1 MVILYNFKYFC
12 QLKSF
17 NKLIMKKIIVLLS
30 AAVVLIACSKAG
42 KGEYVI
48 SGTAKGVEN
57 GKTII
62 LETQDETGL
71 IAKDTVKVENG
82 KFEMTGKIDE
92 PAFYTIKLEGA
103 PAPIPFIL
111 EDGEEVTIEINK
123 DSIQKSKVSGTYNND
138 EYVKFTEELAVI
150 QKKLVDFQTKNTPA
164 MQAAQ
169 QNKDTAVITK
179 LMQEFGKI
187 QQEVGEAS
195 KTKYQ
200 TYAESHPKSF
210 ISVLILQGM
219 LNDPSTDVKKAE
231 ATFNALEERI
241 QNTKPG
247 KAVKEALAKLKSV
260 PTAPPAIG
268 GAK

>member
-1 MVILYNFKYFC
+1 
-12 QLKSF
+12 
-17 NKLIMKKIIVLLS
+17 MKKIILLLS
-30 AAVVLIACSKAG
+30 ATVILVACSKAG

-48 SGTAKGVEN
+48 SGTAKGIEN
-57 GKTII
+57 GKTVI
-62 LETQDETGL
+62 LETQDDTGMP

-82 KFEMTGKIDE
+82 KFEMTGKIAE
-92 PAFYTIKLEGA
+92 PAFYTIRLDGVVV
-103 PAPIPFIL
+103 PIQFIL

-138 EYVKFTEELAVI
+138 EYVKFTEELDKI
-150 QKKLVDFQTKNTPA
+150 QKKLVDFQTKNTPV

-169 QNKDTAVITK
+169 QSKDTVTISK

-187 QQEVGEAS
+187 QQEVGVAS
-195 KTKYQ
+195 KAKYL

-210 ISVLILQGM
+210 ISVLILQGV
-219 LNDPSTDVKKAE
+219 LNDPSTDIKKAE
-231 ATFNALEERI
+231 AMFNNLEESL

-247 KAVKEALAKLKSV
+247 KAVKEALGKLKAG
-260 PTAPPAIG
+260 PAAPSIG